1 MQLQSVSTCLDEL
14 LGGLL
19 GEAGLALG
27 VEADVLGNALGPLLH
42 LLLVPAGYVQAQ
54 LGGRVCNRDQQVL
67 AVWSA

>member
-1 MQLQSVSTCLDEL
+1 MHNDRARRQDVL
-14 LGGLL
+14 LLA
-19 GEAGLALG
+19 AGFL
-27 VEADVLGNALGPLLH
+27 EADVLGNALGPLLH